1 MKLSHSALSIL
12 ISTQWLMVGQAAW
25 AQQTPSAGSQ
35 LLQIPVQPSVQSPK
49 PDLRVESE
57 DRQPA
62 AASDSARVGVMS
74 LQFSGASSIAEAEL
88 IGASGF
94 AAGGDYT
101 LAELRTM
108 AAKVTSHYRSL
119 GFFLAQTYLPAQDIT
134 EGVVRFTVVEG
145 QYGQVNL
152 RNQSGL
158 SDAVAMIFLEGL
170 KTANTVNQSG
180 LERRLLILSD
190 LPGIQVKSVLTPGTV
205 FGSTDLLVDIM
216 PGQSVSGSVEA
227 DNQGNSYTGSNRIG
241 ASINVNEPLGLGDVA
256 TARVL
261 TTGQGLTYGR
271 VSYQAQLGWFNVGLA
286 QTNLQYKLGGEFAS
300 TGSSGSARVGSV
312 YISYPL
318 IRSRN
323 RNLNAQWLLD
333 NKDFSDRTEAISTGP
348 GSEKNVRINSVGISG
363 NFRDALGSAMGN
375 YALHWTYGNVN
386 LQEPTVLG
394 TDSVS
399 AQSHGTFEKVAFTFA
414 GQQAIAADTGVLVS
428 VNGQWASRNL
438 DASEKFSLGGPAG
451 VRAFSSGE
459 ATGDEGV
466 LLALETR
473 TGLTGLSESL
483 SGQLQ
488 LVGFVDAGMVT
499 LNKNPWD
506 TAAGSNH
513 RRLTGAG
520 LGFSYVGANNLTVKA
535 HYAFKLGGEAA
546 TSAPDSFG
554 RFWLQMQRT
563 F

>member
-12 ISTQWLMVGQAAW
+12 IGTLWLMIGQAAW

-35 LLQIPVQPSVQSPK
+35 LLQIPVQPPVQTPK
-49 PDLRVESE
+49 PDLTVDS
-57 DRQPA
+57 DDQQPA
-62 AASDSARVGVMS
+62 AGSDTARVGVKS
-74 LQFSGASSIAEAEL
+74 LQFSGASAIAEAEL
-88 IGASGF
+88 VRASGF
-94 AAGGDYT
+94 AGGGNYT

-108 AAKVTSHYRSL
+108 AARVTSHYRSL
-119 GFFLAQTYLPAQDIT
+119 GYFLAQTYLPAQDIT
-134 EGVVRFTVVEG
+134 EGVVRLTVVEG
-145 QYGQVNL
+145 QYGQVKL

-158 SDAVAMIFLEGL
+158 SNAVAMTFLDGL

-180 LERRLLILSD
+180 LERRLLMLSD

-205 FGSTDLLVDIM
+205 FGSTDLLVDIT

-241 ASINVNEPLGLGDVA
+241 ASININEPLGLGDVA

-271 VSYQAQLGWFNVGLA
+271 ASYLAQLGWFNVGLA
-286 QTNLQYKLGGEFAS
+286 HTNLQYKLGGEFAS
-300 TGSSGSARVGSV
+300 TGSSGSARVGSFYV
-312 YISYPL
+312 SYPL

-323 RNLNAQWLLD
+323 RNLSAQWSMD
-333 NKDFSDRTEAISTGP
+333 NKDFSDRSEANSTGP
-348 GSEKNVRINSVGISG
+348 GSEKNVRINSVGLSG
-363 NFRDALGSAMGN
+363 NFRDALGNGYGN
-375 YALHWTYGNVN
+375 YALHWTRGDVN
-386 LQEPTVLG
+386 LQDPTVLG
-394 TDSVS
+394 MDTVS
-399 AQSHGTFEKVAFTFA
+399 AQSHGSFEKVAFAFA
-414 GQQAIAADTGVLVS
+414 GQQAIAADTAMLVS

-438 DASEKFSLGGPAG
+438 DASEKFSLGGPSG
-451 VRAFSSGE
+451 VRAFPSGE

-466 LLALETR
+466 LFALETR
-473 TGLTGLSESL
+473 TGLAGLSESL

-506 TAAGSNH
+506 TAPGANQ

-520 LGFSYVGANNLTVKA
+520 VGFNYVGASNLTVKA
-535 HYAFKLGGEAA
+535 HYAFKLGTEAA
-546 TSAPDSFG
+546 TSALDSPG
-554 RFWLQMQRT
+554 RFWLQMHRT